1 MNGDKIRHGAA
12 RSATSDLFTRAD
24 FATLCNRTMRLC
36 VMTNDLSVN
45 GTDDHAPGQRR
56 AQEVGIGLG
65 FQPTEIRSAV
75 LEVFCV
81 S

>member
-1 MNGDKIRHGAA
+1 
-12 RSATSDLFTRAD
+12 
-24 FATLCNRTMRLC
+24 
-36 VMTNDLSVN
+36 MTNDLSVN

-56 AQEVGIGLG
+56 AQEVGLGLG
-65 FQPTEIRSAV
+65 FRPTEIRSAV